1 MGDPLLLK
9 GRSHMARLSA
19 QAELGFVPTP
29 AAIEDAL
36 LSYVAAPDGFAGRIL
51 DPCAG
56 KGVMIGAWAGR
67 FGIVTSQVYTN
78 ELHDGRADACAEH
91 AAHVLACDALK
102 SLQATPGFA
111 QFAWLNPP
119 FDRAPHHA

>member
-1 MGDPLLLK
+1 
-9 GRSHMARLSA
+9 MARLSA

-29 AAIEDAL
+29 AEIEDAL
-36 LSYVAAPDGFAGRIL
+36 LSYVAAPDRFAGRIV

-56 KGVMIGAWAGR
+56 EGVMIGAWARR
-67 FGIVTSQVYTN
+67 FGLTKHAVYVN
-78 ELHDGRADACAEH
+78 ELHDGRAEACAAH

-102 SLQATPGFA
+102 SLQGTPGFA

-119 FDRAPHHA
+119 FDCAPHHA